1 MGFIKRKGSYKK
13 PETDSAE
20 IVKLK
25 SELKDKEGLL
35 KAAEEKLKGH
45 EKIEEKLKEL
55 KKKVRVLET
64 EEKLKVKGLKLKE
77 KNDKLSEVEE
87 KMKKLKK
94 ENLLLTE
101 EIKDLKD
108 QKETLLTPNPKIPK
122 DEESYEHFFMNK
134 NLFERLIR
142 QVLTF

>member
-1 MGFIKRKGSYKK
+1 MPKSCLNRRKGSDQRKRNTK
-13 PETDSAE
+13 IDPTEE

-25 SELKDKEGLL
+25 SELKNKEEVL
-35 KAAEEKLKGH
+35 KAAEAKLEKFK
-45 EKIEEKLKEL
+45 KNEEKLKDL
-55 KKKVRVLET
+55 KKK
-64 EEKLKVKGLKLKE
+64 KGLKLKE
-77 KNDKLSEVEE
+77 KEDKLNEIEE
-87 KMKKLKK
+87 KLKKLKE